1 MSQHERLPSKR
12 QIHLLLALVVFV
24 ILFTWV
30 ANMSPR
36 RSWGIKPLCN
46 LTITRIFLATLTGIR
61 YFCVTIPLTGI
72 LEIIPW

>member
-1 MSQHERLPSKR
+1 M
-12 QIHLLLALVVFV
+12 HLLLAVVVFV

-36 RSWGIKPLCN
+36 VSWGIKPLCC
-46 LTITRIFLATLTGIR
+46 LTIKRIFLATLTDIR
-61 YFCVTIPLTGI
+61 YFCVYTSLVTILLTGI